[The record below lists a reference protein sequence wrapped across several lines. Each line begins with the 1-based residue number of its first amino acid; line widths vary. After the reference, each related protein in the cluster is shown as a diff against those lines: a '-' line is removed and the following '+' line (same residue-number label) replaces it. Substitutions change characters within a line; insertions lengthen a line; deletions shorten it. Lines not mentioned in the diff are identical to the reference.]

1 MPVTNQNLNPN
12 LSPSGVGSTTTV
24 NAGVKQLNRIPIVII
39 SVVLIILMM
48 GLGYATMKRGERNN
62 SSEEQTGKTR
72 SDAESLASNFIDKL
86 YLNGETPKKESN
98 SSKPTP
104 LALFE
109 IPKTTESI
117 NKSPLG
123 TPNHFPNNNA
133 EQERKEAL
141 KRYKEELYKTALSG
155 PTSINIGGS
164 SSISSINPTNM
175 TAQALV
181 PPNPS
186 DIYNQVLQAY
196 QKAGGEQ
203 KQGAT
208 DNERFLQEQQNSFNY
223 LEAKKTQPLSPYELK
238 TGTLI
243 PSVLITAINSD
254 LPGPIKAQVSENVFD
269 TATGN
274 HLLIPQGSTLIGVYS
289 SRVAYG
295 QNRVLIAFNRI
306 VFPDGATLNIG
317 GMNGIDQ
324 SGAAGFS
331 DQVNNHYLRIF
342 GSALLLGGITGGIA
356 ANDDTHRYQTIQTP
370 KQVMISSIINELGQV
385 AKEMIRQNMNIA
397 PTLEIRSG
405 YRFNVFATKDMIL
418 EPLEY

>member
-1 MPVTNQNLNPN
+1 MPVKNQNLNPN
-12 LSPSGVGSTTTV
+12 LSPSGIGSTTQV
-24 NAGVKQLNRIPIVII
+24 NTGVKQLNRLPIIII
-39 SVVLIILMM
+39 SVVLILLVM
-48 GLGYATMKRGERNN
+48 GLGYATMKRGQMNA
-62 SSEEQTGKTR
+62 SSQEKDGKTR
-72 SDAESLASNFIDKL
+72 SDAESLASHFIDKL
-86 YLNGETPKKESN
+86 YLNGEVPKKESN
-98 SSKPTP
+98 ISVTQPI
-104 LALFE
+104 ALFE
-109 IPKTTESI
+109 TPKTIEP
-117 NKSPLG
+117 KDKAPLG
-123 TPNHFPNNNA
+123 NPNHFPSNNA

-141 KRYKEELYKTALSG
+141 ERYKEELYKTALSA
-155 PTSINIGGS
+155 PSSINIGNS
-164 SSISSINPTNM
+164 PISTGNSPALAT
-175 TAQALV
+175 QALL

-186 DIYNQVLQAY
+186 DVYNQVLQAY
-196 QKAGGEQ
+196 QKAGGNQ
-203 KQGAT
+203 PKATT
-208 DNERFLQEQQNSFNY
+208 DNEHFLQEQQNAFNY
-223 LEAKKTQPLSPYELK
+223 LEAKKTRPISPYELK

-274 HLLIPQGSTLIGVYS
+274 YLLIPQGSTLIGVYS

-295 QNRVLIAFNRI
+295 QNRVLIAFNRLI
-306 VFPDGATLNIG
+306 FPDGSTLNIG
-317 GMNGIDQ
+317 RMNGVDQ
-324 SGAAGFS
+324 SGAAGFT

-356 ANDDTHRYQTIQTP
+356 ANDDTNRYQTIQTP
-370 KQVMISSIINELGQV
+370 KQAMISSIINELGQV

>member
-1 MPVTNQNLNPN
+1 MSDKNLNPN
-12 LSPSGVGSTTTV
+12 ISPSGIKSTNTV
-24 NAGVKQLNRIPIVII
+24 DSGVKKLNKRP
-39 SVVLIILMM
+39 LIIIGAILVLLIIA
-48 GLGYATMKRGERNN
+48 LGYATMKRGELNAKKD
-62 SSEEQTGKTR
+62 EEQQSSTR
-72 SDAESLASNFIDKL
+72 NDTESLASNFLNKL
-86 YLNGETPKKESN
+86 YKERTTPSEEKN
-98 SSKPTP
+98 SSNTLKNLFITNPEPILPKSEIQTNT
-104 LALFE
+104 LENQTDKADLEEQKAL
-109 IPKTTESI
+109 
-117 NKSPLG
+117 
-123 TPNHFPNNNA
+123 
-133 EQERKEAL
+133 Q
-141 KRYKEELYKTALSG
+141 RYKDELYKTALSG
-155 PTSINIGGS
+155 PTSVKINTGS
-164 SSISSINPTNM
+164 IQSFTPSSTTN
-175 TAQALV
+175 QALL

-196 QKAGGEQ
+196 QKAGGKQ

-223 LEAKKTQPLSPYELK
+223 LEAKKTQPISPYEIK

-331 DQVNNHYLRIF
+331 DQVNHHYLRIF

-370 KQVMISSIINELGQV
+370 KQAMISSIINELGQV
-385 AKEMIRQNMNIA
+385 AKEMMRQNMNIA

>member
-1 MPVTNQNLNPN
+1 MPVKNQNLNPN
-12 LSPSGVGSTTTV
+12 LSPSGVGSTTQV
-24 NAGVKQLNRIPIVII
+24 HSGVKQLNRLPIMII
-39 SVVLIILMM
+39 SVVLILLMM
-48 GLGYATMKRGERNN
+48 GLGYATIKRGEMNA
-62 SSEEQTGKTR
+62 SSKEQEGKTR

-86 YLNGETPKKESN
+86 YLNRETPKKESN
-98 SSKPTP
+98 SSVPKPM
-104 LALFE
+104 ALFE
-109 IPKTTESI
+109 IPKTTEPI
-117 NKSPLG
+117 DKAPLG
-123 TPNHFPNNNA
+123 IPNHLPNNSA
-133 EQERKEAL
+133 KQERKEAL
-141 KRYKEELYKTALSG
+141 ERYKEELYKTALSG
-155 PTSINIGGS
+155 PTSINIGSG
-164 SSISSINPTNM
+164 SISTESTNPITS
-175 TAQALV
+175 QALV

-186 DIYNQVLQAY
+186 DVYNQVLQAY

-203 KQGAT
+203 QHPAT

-223 LEAKKTQPLSPYELK
+223 LEAKKTKPISLYEIK

-274 HLLIPQGSTLIGVYS
+274 HLLIPQGSTLVGVYS

-295 QNRVLIAFNRI
+295 QNRVLIAFNRLI
-306 VFPDGATLNIG
+306 FPDGSTLNIG

-324 SGAAGFS
+324 SGAAGFT

-370 KQVMISSIINELGQV
+370 KQAMISSIINELGQV

-405 YRFNVFATKDMIL
+405 YRFNVFATQDMIL

>member
-1 MPVTNQNLNPN
+1 MSDKNLNPN
-12 LSPSGVGSTTTV
+12 ISPSGIKSTNTV
-24 NAGVKQLNRIPIVII
+24 DSGVKKLNKRP
-39 SVVLIILMM
+39 LIIIGAILVLLIIA
-48 GLGYATMKRGERNN
+48 LGYATMKRGELNAKKD
-62 SSEEQTGKTR
+62 EEQQSSTR
-72 SDAESLASNFIDKL
+72 NDTESLASNFLNKL
-86 YLNGETPKKESN
+86 YKERTTPSEEKN
-98 SSKPTP
+98 SLVPKPM
-104 LALFE
+104 ALFE
-109 IPKTTESI
+109 IPKTTEPT
-117 NKSPLG
+117 NKAPLG
-123 TPNHFPNNNA
+123 IPNHLPNNSA

-141 KRYKEELYKTALSG
+141 ERYKEELYKTALSG

-164 SSISSINPTNM
+164 SISTESTNPITS
-175 TAQALV
+175 QALL

-203 KQGAT
+203 QHAAT

-223 LEAKKTQPLSPYELK
+223 LEAKKTKPISPYELK

-274 HLLIPQGSTLIGVYS
+274 YLLIPQGSTLIGVYS

-317 GMNGIDQ
+317 GMNGVDQ

-370 KQVMISSIINELGQV
+370 KQAMISSIINELGQV

-405 YRFNVFATKDMIL
+405 YRFNVFATQDMIL

>member
-1 MPVTNQNLNPN
+1 MKNQNLNPN
-12 LSPSGVGSTTTV
+12 LSPSGIGSTTKI
-24 NAGVKQLNRIPIVII
+24 NAGVKQLNRIPIIII
-39 SVVLIILMM
+39 SSVLIILIM
-48 GLGYATMKRGERNN
+48 GLGYATMKRGEMNV
-62 SSEEQTGKTR
+62 STEEQTGKTR
-72 SDAESLASNFIDKL
+72 SDAESLANNFINKL
-86 YLNGETPKKESN
+86 YHNGETPKKESN
-98 SSKPTP
+98 SSAPKPI
-104 LALFE
+104 ALFE
-109 IPKTTESI
+109 TPKPIEPI
-117 NKSPLG
+117 NKAPLG
-123 TPNHFPNNNA
+123 IPNHLPNNSA

-141 KRYKEELYKTALSG
+141 ARYKEELYKTALSG
-155 PTSINIGGS
+155 PTSINIGSGS
-164 SSISSINPTNM
+164 MPTVNSNTM
-175 TAQALV
+175 STQALL

-196 QKAGGEQ
+196 QKAGGKQ

-223 LEAKKTQPLSPYELK
+223 LEAKKTQPISPYEIK

-317 GMNGIDQ
+317 GMNGVDQ
-324 SGAAGFS
+324 SGAAGFT

-370 KQVMISSIINELGQV
+370 KQAMISSIINELGQV